1 MTGRISIFL
10 LLFGLAAS
18 GQTSSGEE
26 HRMAQ
31 PAPVAEQPAHY
42 TLGPGDQISLHV
54 QDLDDVSEKPV
65 RIDPSGVIDLPLVGR
80 VNAAGLT
87 IDQLRE
93 ALTTKLSKYVES
105 PRIAINVLE
114 YHSQPVSVLGAVA
127 NPGIQ
132 QLQSPKRLLDVISVA
147 GGLKQEAGSELTI
160 TRQLQWGMLPLPG
173 AHTDQSGQFSIAQLS
188 LDDLTKSRNPQN
200 NIFVR
205 PNDVI
210 SVPKA
215 EIVYVLGQVKKS
227 GGFALDN
234 RNSISIIK
242 ALALAQGLDHDA
254 APKKARI
261 VRGISSHSGMS
272 SDKANPTEVAVNI
285 QDILDGKAPD
295 IQLNPDDVLFVP
307 NSLARS
313 ATRRVT
319 EAAIQIATGVVI
331 FH

>member
-1 MTGRISIFL
+1 MTGWIAILVL
-10 LLFGLAAS
+10 LGGVALTA
-18 GQTSSGEE
+18 QTSPVDE
-26 HRMAQ
+26 HQRA
-31 PAPVAEQPAHY
+31 ATALVAEQPLHY
-42 TLGPGDQISLHV
+42 SLGAGDLISLHV

-65 RIDPSGVIDLPLVGR
+65 RIDPSGVIDLPLIGR
-80 VNAAGLT
+80 VNAAGLS
-87 IDQLRE
+87 IEQLRDS
-93 ALTTKLSKYVES
+93 LTKKLSKYVES
-105 PRIAINVLE
+105 PQIAINVVE
-114 YHSQPVSVLGAVA
+114 YHSQPVSVLGEVA

-147 GGLKQEAGSELTI
+147 GGLKQEAGSQLTV
-160 TRQLQWGMLPLPG
+160 TRQLQWGTLPLPG
-173 AHTDQSGQFSIAQLS
+173 AHVDQSGQFSIAQLS

-210 SVPKA
+210 SIPKA

-234 RNSISIIK
+234 HNSISIIK

-261 VRGISSHSGMS
+261 VRAVSSHSGS
-272 SDKANPTEVAVNI
+272 TSDNGNQTEIAVNI
-285 QDILDGKAPD
+285 QEILDGKAPD
-295 IQLNPDDVLFVP
+295 VQLNPDDVLFVP

-313 ATRRVT
+313 ASRRAL
-319 EAAIQIATGVVI
+319 EAALQVATGVAI